1 MIHNGIYSTPCDTV
15 NADNGTIT
23 TAAVPEM
30 TPDRPPINGA
40 VIPITTD
47 DHRPTSGLT
56 PTMAEQAMAL
66 DRRENATVSPASP
79 SWIFEDEVVVDV
91 VDVVATAEEE
101 VDEESSSDE
110 MLPERYVFGS
120 KRYL

>member
-1 MIHNGIYSTPCDTV
+1 MS
-15 NADNGTIT
+15 
-23 TAAVPEM
+23 
-30 TPDRPPINGA
+30 
-40 VIPITTD
+40 TD

-79 SWIFEDEVVVDV
+79 SRIFEEELEVVVVD
-91 VDVVATAEEE
+91 VDVVATEEE
-101 VDEESSSDE
+101 VEEESSSDE

>member
-1 MIHNGIYSTPCDTV
+1 
-15 NADNGTIT
+15 
-23 TAAVPEM
+23 
-30 TPDRPPINGA
+30 
-40 VIPITTD
+40 
-47 DHRPTSGLT
+47 
-56 PTMAEQAMAL
+56 MAEQAMAL

>member
-40 VIPITTD
+40 VIPMITD

-91 VDVVATAEEE
+91 VATAEE
-101 VDEESSSDE
+101 VDEESSDE